1 MIPAQITTTTT
12 TITTIMIMITTT
24 TMITRM
30 PAFRPITPSLI
41 PKSR

>member
-12 TITTIMIMITTT
+12 TITTIMITTT